1 MQLTQYSE
9 TSAHKIQ
16 MPRNHPKERI
26 QQESLYIYFIIQ
38 FRQHNIKVKV
48 TATCFDLTSHLQAY
62 LRIKTNYTTPV
73 HIWDPRW
80 LTMCVGI
87 RI

>member
-1 MQLTQYSE
+1 MTNVCYIYQLWQSDVRQHTVITQNV
-9 TSAHKIQ
+9 I
-16 MPRNHPKERI
+16 
-26 QQESLYIYFIIQ
+26 YIYFIIQ

-48 TATCFDLTSHLQAY
+48 TATYFDLTSHLQAY
-62 LRIKTNYTTPV
+62 LRTKTNYNMPV

-80 LTMCVGI
+80 LTVCVGI